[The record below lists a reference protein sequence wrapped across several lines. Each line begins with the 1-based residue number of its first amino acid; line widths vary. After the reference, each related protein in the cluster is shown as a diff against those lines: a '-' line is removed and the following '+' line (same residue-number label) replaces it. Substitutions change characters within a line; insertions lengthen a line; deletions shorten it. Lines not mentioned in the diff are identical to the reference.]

1 MDSASFRAE
10 YLEGEDLMRKT
21 TLAIL
26 AVFTLAAVVW
36 AGDAWKKPIS
46 TWTDNDISAILQ
58 TSPWAK
64 TGLRPVGA
72 QHSADTTQASG
83 SGGIAGS
90 SSDLSHVSAGATT
103 DKMGGSEKNASAA
116 AANATYVVY
125 WWSSRTIR
133 AASMRRQVLKGTM
146 TEADAEKAVAVS
158 PDEYMILVQ
167 STDMYIFQQRGEKA
181 FESVAYLQAKKTKE
195 KISPSHVAF
204 LKGPDG
210 VSVTGAVFYF
220 PKKSANGEPTISA
233 DEKEIDFFIQVGG
246 SKILT
251 YFETKRMVDSQG
263 QDL

>member
-1 MDSASFRAE
+1 
-10 YLEGEDLMRKT
+10 MRKT
-21 TLAIL
+21 TFAML
-26 AVFTLAAVVW
+26 AVLALAVAVW
-36 AGDAWKKPIS
+36 AGGDPWKKPLA
-46 TWTDNDISAILQ
+46 TWTDSDVNAILQ

-64 TGLRPVGA
+64 AGIRPVGA

-103 DKMGGSEKNASAA
+103 DRPGGTEKQASAA
-116 AANATYVVY
+116 AADATYSIF

-133 AASMRRQVLKGTM
+133 AASLRRQVLKGTM

-167 STDMYIFQQRGEKA
+167 STSMYIFQQRGEKA
-181 FESVAYLQAKKTKE
+181 FESVGYLQTKKTKQ

-210 VSVTGAVFYF
+210 QSVTGAVFYF
-220 PKKSANGEPTISA
+220 PKKSAAGEPTISL
-233 DEKEIDFFIQVGG
+233 DEKEIDFYLQVGG

-263 QDL
+263 EDL